1 MAVKLR
7 FEDYALMAR
16 YLRGEASAEDTAF
29 FNELVESDPSMR
41 EHYEVL
47 KVAFLKPVTDT
58 SLNDFAND
66 NYLQQKFNQ
75 ITRKLKD
82 EGSLQ
87 TP

>member
-1 MAVKLR
+1 MAIKLR

-29 FNELVESDPSMR
+29 FNELLQSDPCVR

-47 KVAFLKPVTDT
+47 RIAFLKPVTDT
-58 SLNDFAND
+58 SLNDFAN
-66 NYLQQKFNQ
+66 NKYLQQKFDQ

-82 EGSLQ
+82 EGSV
-87 TP
+87 